1 MRKSERYPLP
11 VLEIATKE
19 DVPELVDQ
27 MIAASSN
34 YNLIFYLRSPSPE
47 HLAKM
52 VIRMRNAF
60 TSMIEAPDYM
70 VLKAVDPETKAIAAS
85 AAWQFVHFKDAE
97 LDSVTEGKQH
107 ADERLAMRPQVTI
120 AAGLVIND
128 GISDKDKT
136 EGPTLWDV
144 IEEAYQKFTS
154 AWMESTK
161 SIYLASLSTHPRF
174 QRRGIGTTLL
184 TWGHELADKHGVPSF
199 LVSTPFGHPLYEH
212 LGWRDVERPLEL
224 ELQKWAPYASNGDL
238 GWGTF
243 KYYYMLRMPRNAMA

>member
-1 MRKSERYPLP
+1 MRKSEGYPLP

-19 DVPELVDQ
+19 DVPEIVDQ

-34 YNLIFYLRSPSPE
+34 NNLILQLRYPSPE

-52 VIRMRNAF
+52 DIRMRKVF
-60 TSMIEAPDYM
+60 TSMIEAPDYIM
-70 VLKAVDPETKAIAAS
+70 LKAVDPETKVIAAT

-97 LDSVTEGKQH
+97 LASVTGRKQH
-107 ADERLAMRPQVTI
+107 ADERLVMQPQVII
-120 AAGLVIND
+120 AAGLVLND
-128 GISDKDKT
+128 GTSDQDET
-136 EGPTLWDV
+136 GGPTIWDV
-144 IEEAYQKFTS
+144 IEEAYQKFIK
-154 AWMESTK
+154 AWMGSTK

-174 QRRGIGTTLL
+174 QRRGIGTALL

-212 LGWRDVERPLEL
+212 LGWRDVERPLKL
-224 ELQKWAPYASNGDL
+224 ELQKWAPYASNGDM

-243 KYYYMLRMPRNAMA
+243 KYYYMLRMPKNAIV